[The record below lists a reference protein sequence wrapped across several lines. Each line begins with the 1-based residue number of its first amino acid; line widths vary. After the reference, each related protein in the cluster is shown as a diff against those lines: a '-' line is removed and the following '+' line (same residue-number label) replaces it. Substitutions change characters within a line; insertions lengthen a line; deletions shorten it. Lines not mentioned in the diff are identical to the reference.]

1 MLQSTKNNISKDYVL
16 TWEKFHSFSQST
28 NIVSDLQLH
37 AKDKIMSKE
46 DMILA
51 SQECYNQKEKGNQRL
66 QWRQAYGYKEIRK
79 HAAGSPTPS
88 IRIREGFAGNV
99 TF

>member
-51 SQECYNQKEKGNQRL
+51 SQERYNQERKRQSKITVETSLIQRI
-66 QWRQAYGYKEIRK
+66 QGD
-79 HAAGSPTPS
+79 T
-88 IRIREGFAGNV
+88 
-99 TF
+99 

>member
-1 MLQSTKNNISKDYVL
+1 
-16 TWEKFHSFSQST
+16 
-28 NIVSDLQLH
+28 
-37 AKDKIMSKE
+37 
-46 DMILA
+46 MILA

>member
-28 NIVSDLQLH
+28 NIVSDLRLH

-46 DMILA
+46 DRILA
-51 SQECYNQKEKGNQRL
+51 SQDCYNQERKRQSKITVETNLIQRI
-66 QWRQAYGYKEIRK
+66 QGD
-79 HAAGSPTPS
+79 T
-88 IRIREGFAGNV
+88 
-99 TF
+99 